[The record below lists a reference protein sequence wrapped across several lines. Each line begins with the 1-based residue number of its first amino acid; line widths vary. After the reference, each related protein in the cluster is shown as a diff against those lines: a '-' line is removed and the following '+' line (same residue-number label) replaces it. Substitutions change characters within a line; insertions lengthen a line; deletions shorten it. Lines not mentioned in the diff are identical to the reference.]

1 MTYHAKVISGGKV
14 VIPVDIRRE
23 LGIRDGDTL
32 VVDRTEDGGV
42 RMMTFQQVVRD
53 SQEKARAIFGA
64 DYSVDAFLQERRT
77 DWGEE

>member
-1 MTYHAKVISGGKV
+1 
-14 VIPVDIRRE
+14 
-23 LGIRDGDTL
+23 
-32 VVDRTEDGGV
+32 
-42 RMMTFQQVVRD
+42 MTFQQVVRD